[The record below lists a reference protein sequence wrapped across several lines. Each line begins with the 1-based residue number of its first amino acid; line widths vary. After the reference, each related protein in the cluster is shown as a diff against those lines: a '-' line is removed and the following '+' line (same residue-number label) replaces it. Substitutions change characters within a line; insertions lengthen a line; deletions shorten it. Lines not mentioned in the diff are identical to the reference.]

1 MFVTVEAM
9 IDPYYLPQYSGR
21 SDADHDWVHNTGIV
35 DVRERQGSWTK
46 AIVTMIVLFTFV
58 ALCSALAAYVMQLY
72 GYTGPTWTWDHGD
85 RGVVTNVPVPPGLP
99 EEPVTE
105 LV

>member
-1 MFVTVEAM
+1 MT
-9 IDPYYLPQYSGR
+9 DSHPLPHYGGQS
-21 SDADHDWVHNTGIV
+21 SFNQDWMHDTGIV
-35 DVRERQGSWTK
+35 DERERQGSWMK

-72 GYTGPTWTWDHGD
+72 DYTGPTWTWDHGD
-85 RGVVTNVPVPPGLP
+85 RDVVTNAPARPGLP
-99 EEPVTE
+99 EAPVTE